1 MSPPRIAPLS
11 PPYDPDTA
19 EMLRKWMPPASEAEP
34 LRLFRTMAVNSALA
48 GRMRPLGAGIL
59 GSSSLIEPRLREIM
73 IDRTC
78 ALTGAEYE
86 WGVHVAAFAGAV
98 GLSEE
103 QIAATLQKD
112 SQDSCWT
119 AEEAA
124 VFRLADELHAT
135 STISDELWSELQA
148 HFSAAQIFELI
159 VTAGWYH
166 TIAYVC
172 NGLGVEPE
180 DWGRRFASCAPS
192 SG

>member
-1 MSPPRIAPLS
+1 MSSPRIAPLS

-19 EMLRKWMPPASEAEP
+19 EMLRKWMPPGSEAEP
-34 LRLFRTMAVNSALA
+34 LRLFRTMAVNNGLA

-78 ALTGAEYE
+78 AVTGAEYE
-86 WGVHVAAFAGAV
+86 WGVHVAAFSSAV

-103 QIAATLQKD
+103 QIAATLHGGF
-112 SQDSCWT
+112 QDGCWS
-119 AEEAA
+119 AAEAA

-172 NGLGVEPE
+172 KGLGVKLE
-180 DWGRRFASCAPS
+180 DWARRFASCAPS
-192 SG
+192 SS